1 MKRIVI
7 ACDGTWKRIDAP
19 DPTNVARLA
28 QAVLPVAPGRVP
40 QIVCHLDG
48 VGTGQGTGRVSRAL
62 DRALGGA
69 FGQGLMASVAAAYRF
84 LVFTWA
90 PGDEI
95 QLFGF
100 SRGAYTARSL
110 AGLIRN
116 VGILPRRVM
125 VADRDHFM
133 ASAILRGATAL
144 YLKRTISSAELRAAQ
159 AAGRPVLAVFQ
170 GPQAYISPG
179 WYASKAEHGRVV
191 PTWNYLIVQVRG
203 VPRVIEDALYEH
215 PDVLEAVVVGVPDDY
230 RGEAP
235 KAFVVK
241 QGRLEEADVI
251 AWVAARVTA
260 YKKVRAVA
268 FVDAIPRNAAGKILR
283 KDL

>member
-1 MKRIVI
+1 MALAGRGLSSAAIEHDCVL
-7 ACDGTWKRIDAP
+7 AWT
-19 DPTNVARLA
+19 DP
-28 QAVLPVAPGRVP
+28 VLPVAPGRVP

-116 VGILPRRVM
+116 VGILPRR
-125 VADRDHFM
+125 AAAQT
-133 ASAILRGATAL
+133 ASAIWPPWW
-144 YLKRTISSAELRAAQ
+144 SSSQ
-159 AAGRPVLAVFQ
+159 M
-170 GPQAYISPG
+170 
-179 WYASKAEHGRVV
+179 
-191 PTWNYLIVQVRG
+191 
-203 VPRVIEDALYEH
+203 
-215 PDVLEAVVVGVPDDY
+215 
-230 RGEAP
+230 
-235 KAFVVK
+235 
-241 QGRLEEADVI
+241 
-251 AWVAARVTA
+251 
-260 YKKVRAVA
+260 
-268 FVDAIPRNAAGKILR
+268 
-283 KDL
+283 